1 MTVVCWYDEMSAFE
15 YTEFYVLLQYLMESE
30 LSPIL
35 PPQDNEV
42 PSEENET
49 PFNILLGFFCAGFKH
64 YLSQSVFRPFTAQD
78 CYNYPLPELS
88 HISAVPLPFVGE
100 NWTIADERH
109 TEFIGRGPREYWST
123 VNGKLRMICNICQVT
138 CKEKELNND
147 QRIDYI
153 QRRTKEMV
161 IDFARSCGCDE
172 GKLIST
178 SESVSEG
185 MEGRMEED
193 LERSYTTNSDD
204 NNMSFMRE
212 SPDSPAFDIQR
223 FVEAMGNSP
232 GNSDDNDRS
241 VSSPTESSFDQF
253 HDSNRCEDMHS
264 PVDIQMR
271 SDPGSPNSSAS
282 SLGLGDTGYNP
293 TLHFPMTSTPHFPG
307 PVIPVVP
314 MMSPMYPAFVSP
326 VYPVYPIAHS
336 FVVSPVFPMPMGFSP
351 VYSTPVYPMFPQPFP
366 TVFHQ

>member
-49 PFNILLGFFCAGFKH
+49 PFNILLGFFCAGFEH
-64 YLSQSVFRPFTAQD
+64 YLSQPEFRPFTAQD

-109 TEFIGRGPREYWST
+109 TEFIDRGPREYWDT
-123 VNGKLRMICNICQVT
+123 VNGKLRMICNICQ
-138 CKEKELNND
+138 KETELNND
-147 QRIDYI
+147 QRINYI
-153 QRRTKEMV
+153 ERRTKEMV

-172 GKLIST
+172 GKLISISGSI
-178 SESVSEG
+178 SERIE
-185 MEGRMEED
+185 ERMEED
-193 LERSYTTNSDD
+193 LEGSDTTNSAD

-212 SPDSPAFDIQR
+212 SPESTAFDIQR
-223 FVEAMGNSP
+223 LVEAMVSVP
-232 GNSDDNDRS
+232 GTSDDNDVG
-241 VSSPTESSFDQF
+241 VSNPTESAFDQF
-253 HDSNRCEDMHS
+253 QDSNRCEDMHS

-271 SDPGSPNSSAS
+271 PDPESPNSSPLS
-282 SLGLGDTGYNP
+282 SELGDTGYNP
-293 TLHFPMTSTPHFPG
+293 TLAFPVTSTPYFPR

-314 MMSPMYPAFVSP
+314 IMSPVYPALVSP
-326 VYPVYPIAHS
+326 VYPVYPIAHL
-336 FVVSPVFPMPMGFSP
+336 FIASPVFPMPMLFSPGYPSP
-351 VYSTPVYPMFPQPFP
+351 VYPIIPQPYHTF
-366 TVFHQ
+366 FHQ